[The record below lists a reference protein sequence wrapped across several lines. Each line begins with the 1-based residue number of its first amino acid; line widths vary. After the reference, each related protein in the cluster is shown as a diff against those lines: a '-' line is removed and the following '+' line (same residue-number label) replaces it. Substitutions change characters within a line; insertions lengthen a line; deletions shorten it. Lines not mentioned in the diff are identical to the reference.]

1 MGIFALGDETNDFV
15 NNKIVD
21 QLVKRW
27 EDHGLKKELGASGI
41 EKLYFNLPRQIKKM
55 PGGTDEIYC
64 IKLNYPI
71 LKSKINSL

>member
-1 MGIFALGDETNDFV
+1 MGIVALGDETNDFV

-41 EKLYFNLPRQIKKM
+41 EKLYFNLPRQKKCREEQ
-55 PGGTDEIYC
+55 TKYIV
-64 IKLNYPI
+64 LNWIIQY
-71 LKSKINSL
+71 